1 MSESHTS
8 EQLCR
13 AAGLLQQIV
22 DCLNDAALELR
33 LDEWAANQQLVIPI
47 PEARSTPPQL
57 RRIAALLL
65 DR

>member
-1 MSESHTS
+1 MSNGHTY

-13 AAGLLQQIV
+13 AASLLQQIV
-22 DCLNDAALELR
+22 DCLNDAALELL
-33 LDEWAANQQLVIPI
+33 LDECAAKQQLVIPM
-47 PEARSTPPQL
+47 PEARSTPPRL